1 MKEPLELEAFAKLA
15 RVEETE
21 LEEYRDRGL
30 LDPDGDGCFDE
41 FDVLRLRLL
50 LHYRDL
56 GYTLDEIDQAIGSG
70 ARGAL
75 YADLLFDLTSQR
87 IDVDEVAERIGMP
100 VDQVVALRRAIGLEV
115 GVIPEKDIGFYQG
128 IKSLVETGVPFEA
141 VLDVARVYGDT
152 LRRLA
157 QAEVRMFRYFVD
169 EPLQDSV
176 SDAERSR
183 RIEALQMMLEPLLDP
198 LVQHLH
204 RQHLLRA
211 SVEEAVSAL
220 SSDGTLSTPG
230 SLEAT
235 IAFVDLASFTPLAE
249 VHGDEVAADVLE
261 RFDRLVRE
269 LVAEHN
275 GSLVKQIGDAFMLT
289 FTDPVDAVRF
299 AVALD
304 EAASVEAHFPALR
317 VGINAGRVLYRVG
330 DYVGNTVNVTS
341 RIAAL
346 ATAGEILVTKPVAE
360 AAAEADLPI
369 EPAGEHKLRGVSE
382 PLMLWRIARSGVRAT
397 RRERDPVCGMIVTG
411 EPAARLLHGGFEFV
425 FCSDDCLNRFLERP
439 TYYVQ
444 GAEE

>member
-1 MKEPLELEAFAKLA
+1 MKEPLELEEFARFA
-15 RVEETE
+15 RVDVVE
-21 LEEYRDRGL
+21 LEAYRARGL
-30 LDPDGDGCFDE
+30 LDPDGDGRFDE

-50 LHYRDL
+50 VHYRDL
-56 GYTLDEIDQAIGSG
+56 GYDLDAIEQTIRGG

-75 YADLLFDLTSQR
+75 YADLLFDLAADR
-87 IDVDEVAERIGMP
+87 IPADEVADRVGMP
-100 VDQVVALRRAIGLEV
+100 VDDIVALRRAIGLEA
-115 GVIPEKDIGFYQG
+115 GAIAERDANFYQG
-128 IKSLVETGVPFEA
+128 VKSLLDAGVPFDA
-141 VLDVARVYGDT
+141 VLDVARVYGDA

-169 EPLQDSV
+169 EPMQGAMA
-176 SDAERSR
+176 DAERSR

-211 SVEEAVSAL
+211 SVEEAVSML
-220 SSDGTLSTPG
+220 TDEGVSSAPG

-235 IAFVDLASFTPLAE
+235 IAFVDLASFTPLAD

-269 LVAEHN
+269 LVADH
-275 GSLVKQIGDAFMLT
+275 GGTLVKQIGDAFMLT
-289 FTDPVDAVRF
+289 FTDPSDAARF

-304 EAASVEAHFPALR
+304 ESASLEAHFPALR
-317 VGINAGRVLYRVG
+317 AGINAGRVLYRVG
-330 DYVGNTVNVTS
+330 DYVGNTVNVAS

-346 ATAGEILVTKPVAE
+346 ATAGEILVTKAVAE
-360 AAAEADLPI
+360 AAAEADLPV

-382 PLMLWRIARSGVRAT
+382 PVLLWRIARSGLRAT
-397 RRERDPVCGMIVTG
+397 RRERDPVCGILVAG

-425 FCSDDCLNRFLERP
+425 FCSEDCLNRFLERP
-439 TYYVQ
+439 THYAG
-444 GAEE
+444 GAE